1 MIKIKK
7 RKMNNAVLIHSL
19 ELVANRRKV
28 QGEDV
33 AAKGVVMLVCQS
45 SRAQDAA
52 PG

>member
-1 MIKIKK
+1 
-7 RKMNNAVLIHSL
+7 MNNAVLIHRL

-33 AAKGVVMLVCQS
+33 AAKGVVVLVCQS
-45 SRAQDAA
+45 SRAQDVA